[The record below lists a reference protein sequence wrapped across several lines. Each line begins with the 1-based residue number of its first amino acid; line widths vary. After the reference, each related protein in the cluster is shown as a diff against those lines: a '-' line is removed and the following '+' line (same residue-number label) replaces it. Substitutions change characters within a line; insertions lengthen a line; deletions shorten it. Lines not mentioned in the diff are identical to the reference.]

1 MDTEIEKLRAAAAL
15 ILNSALSCVR
25 NPTAI
30 FRPENVY
37 ECSLDICLSDM
48 QPSEKI
54 MWYAASDTG
63 EKVYCV
69 GMSLEEFFD
78 QHRRQNTIILRQP
91 ELPIWILR
99 RKFKTVDE

>member
-1 MDTEIEKLRAAAAL
+1 MDTENEKFRTAAAL
-15 ILNSALSCVR
+15 ILNRALSCVR
-25 NPTAI
+25 NATAI

-37 ECSLDICLSDM
+37 DCSLDICLPDM
-48 QPSEKI
+48 SQSEKI

-69 GMSLEEFFD
+69 GMSLPEFYE
-78 QHRRQNTIILRQP
+78 QYRKQNTIILRQP

-99 RKFKTVDE
+99 RKFAVVEK